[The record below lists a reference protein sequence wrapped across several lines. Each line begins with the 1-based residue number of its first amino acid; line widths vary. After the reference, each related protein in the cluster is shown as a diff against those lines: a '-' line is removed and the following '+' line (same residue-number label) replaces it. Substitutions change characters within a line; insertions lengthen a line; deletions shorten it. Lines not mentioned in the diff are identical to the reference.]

1 MDLNDFFRNFFCNN
15 FEEAQKNFVESLAGY
30 SLITYLINI
39 KDRHNGNI
47 LLDINGN
54 VIHID
59 FGFVLGISP
68 GSLGFENAPF
78 KLTQEYIDIMDGKDS
93 SMFLY
98 YKSLILRGLIEVRKY
113 VDDFMKIIEIRG
125 KSVKMPCFNGRSKK
139 EILDKFRGRCCL
151 GKSEVECV
159 KIVDDL
165 VEKSINNW
173 RTTQYDNF
181 QQLSNG
187 IRP

>member
-1 MDLNDFFRNFFCNN
+1 
-15 FEEAQKNFVESLAGY
+15 
-30 SLITYLINI
+30 
-39 KDRHNGNI
+39 
-47 LLDINGN
+47 
-54 VIHID
+54 
-59 FGFVLGISP
+59 
-68 GSLGFENAPF
+68 
-78 KLTQEYIDIMDGKDS
+78 
-93 SMFLY
+93 
-98 YKSLILRGLIEVRKY
+98 
-113 VDDFMKIIEIRG
+113 
-125 KSVKMPCFNGRSKK
+125 MPCFNGRSKK
-139 EILDKFRGRCCL
+139 EILDKFRERFCL